1 MKKKYLYKGKG
12 ASTSGR
18 KGKYFVHDYEI
29 S

>member
-12 ASTSGR
+12 ASTSAR